1 MTESFTAWMQNAG
14 KMGLRLLV
22 IAVLAM
28 LLLRM
33 LRSLTARLVE
43 HAKSQSRAS
52 QLREQQ
58 TRTMGGLLYSICATV
73 ILVVAALMA
82 LQVFDINIAP
92 ALATAGLASVA
103 IAFGAQ
109 NLLKDLINGFFIVF
123 EDQYVIGDLIT
134 TGSET
139 GRVEHLTLRR
149 TVIRNVAGAI
159 VTIPNGMIG
168 QVANLSRDWSQIFVD
183 VVVPAAENTGRAIS
197 LLEKIAGDFRLD
209 SDWSP
214 ALVDGPRVLGIESL
228 ALDGTVIRLQMKTIL
243 NRKEDVARELR
254 RRIKMGFDESPIP
267 LAYTHQIS
275 IHGEVPTPQ
284 AH

>member
-1 MTESFTAWMQNAG
+1 MTDSVTQWMQTAG

-22 IAVLAM
+22 ILA
-28 LLLRM
+28 LSLFLLRL
-33 LRSLTARLVE
+33 LRSVTARLVQQ
-43 HAKSQSRAS
+43 ATNQTRAS

-58 TRTMGGLLYSICATV
+58 TRTMGGLLYSIFATV
-73 ILVVAALMA
+73 TIVVAVLMG

-123 EDQYVIGDLIT
+123 EDQYT
-134 TGSET
+134 AGSET

-149 TVIRNVAGAI
+149 TVLRNASGAV
-159 VTIPNGMIG
+159 VTIPNGLIG

-183 VVVPAAENTGRAIS
+183 VVVPAAENTSRAIS
-197 LLEKIAGDFRLD
+197 LLEKIAGDFRQA

-214 ALVDGPRVLGIESL
+214 ALIDGPRVLGIESL
-228 ALDGTVIRLQMKTIL
+228 ALDGTVIRLQVKTVL

-254 RRIKMGFDESPIP
+254 RRIKIGFDESPIP